1 MRIFLLSSLAVAL
14 GVGAM
19 GCWVEP
25 DSRRAPATQTQTP
38 TPTPT
43 QETPRVSI
51 DTNRSLEAQPG
62 NGAGLFITYNTGGHW
77 NLKWTCD
84 TKLVPSHSCNFEI
97 AVGTHG
103 IHEISSQPT
112 NALVEKDGE
121 SFRVKTV
128 TTTTIDSVD
137 FRTDPGGA
145 IALTMRIDGQPWPKL
160 IWYVSDG
167 QLTKA
172 PSDPLELVPTA
183 P

>member
-1 MRIFLLSSLAVAL
+1 MRILLPSLALVL
-14 GVGAM
+14 GIATS
-19 GCWVEP
+19 GCWV
-25 DSRRAPATQTQTP
+25 DVDNNRRAPPSTQTQTP
-38 TPTPT
+38 VPTEP
-43 QETPRVSI
+43 TPRVSI
-51 DTNRSLEAQPG
+51 DTDRSLEAQPG
-62 NGAGLFITYNTGGHW
+62 NGAGLFITYSAGGHW

-84 TKLVPSHSCNFEI
+84 TKLVPSHSCKFEL

-103 IHEISSQPT
+103 IHEISSTPA
-112 NALVEKDGE
+112 NALVEKDAE
-121 SFRVKTV
+121 TFQIKTV

-167 QLTKA
+167 QLSKA
-172 PSDPLELVPTA
+172 PSDPIELVPSA